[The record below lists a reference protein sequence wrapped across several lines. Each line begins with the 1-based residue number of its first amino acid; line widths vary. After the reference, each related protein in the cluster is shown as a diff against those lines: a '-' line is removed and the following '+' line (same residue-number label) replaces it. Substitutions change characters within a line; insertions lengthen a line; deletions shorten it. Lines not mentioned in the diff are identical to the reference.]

1 MDKIFVFLA
10 PLGTALS
17 DVLFPEASSGT
28 DPMKPTHRGTLT
40 LPHPHHP
47 QLPSHLAAPFPVALF
62 HPALLRVISPKRL
75 CLRNLTRQNEA

>member
-1 MDKIFVFLA
+1 MDKTFVFLA
-10 PLGTALS
+10 PLGTALL

-28 DPMKPTHRGTLT
+28 DPMKPTHRGTLN

-47 QLPSHLAAPFPVALF
+47 LLLSYLTGPFPVALF

-75 CLRNLTRQNEA
+75 LSQELDLAE